1 MMKSQSTLLTSPKNP
16 SVNDGR
22 GFLTTRWTLVQRA
35 KADCTVGR
43 RALSE
48 LCDAYYE
55 PVLTF
60 FRCALRDA
68 DAARDAAHDFFAT
81 VLAGN
86 RIARANR
93 EFGRFRSYLLG
104 AAKHFLSHRR
114 EGRARLKRGGG
125 VADLPLEG
133 TDSNPIALLPDA
145 SQLSPEEAYDLQW
158 ALTVVARA
166 LEALRR
172 ECADA
177 GQGEFFEEVK
187 PWLTGESDRGD
198 QAELAQRLG
207 MNTTA
212 LKVAVH
218 RLRTRFRRLLKN
230 EIAGTLADAGLVQA
244 EMRAL
249 FSALGGSRVINR

>member
-1 MMKSQSTLLTSPKNP
+1 MNSQSTLLTTPKN
-16 SVNDGR
+16 SLVNDGG

-48 LCDAYYE
+48 LCEAYYE

-68 DAARDAAHDFFAT
+68 DAARDAAHDFFSAM
-81 VLAGN
+81 LGGN
-86 RIARANR
+86 RIANADR

-104 AAKHFLSHRR
+104 AAKHFLAHRR
-114 EGRARLKRGGG
+114 DARARLKRGGG

-133 TDSNPIALLPDA
+133 TDSGPVAAVADTNL
-145 SQLSPEEAYDLQW
+145 LSPEEAYDLQW

-166 LEALRR
+166 LDALRK

-177 GQGEFFEEVK
+177 GQEKFFEEVK
-187 PWLTGESDRGD
+187 PWLTGEADRGD
-198 QAELAQRLG
+198 QAELAQHLA

-218 RLRTRFRRLLKN
+218 RLRTRFRRLMKD
-230 EIAGTLADAGLVQA
+230 EIAGTLADPGLVEA
-244 EMRAL
+244 EMLAL
-249 FSALGGSRVINR
+249 FAALGGSRVINR